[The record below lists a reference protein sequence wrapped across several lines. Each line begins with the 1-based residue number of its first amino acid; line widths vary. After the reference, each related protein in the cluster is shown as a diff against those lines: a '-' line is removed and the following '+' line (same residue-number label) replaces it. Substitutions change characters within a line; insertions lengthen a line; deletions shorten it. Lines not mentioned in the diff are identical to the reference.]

1 MVSLYVIQTDIL
13 QWATLG
19 QNKLQSLLGFMLI
32 VKCLG
37 TWYLVLFPTY
47 FPFLFV
53 LHNVFIY
60 ICDMFAYMNKSV
72 LYVSQLWALALV

>member
-1 MVSLYVIQTDIL
+1 MVSLCVIQTAIL

-37 TWYLVLFPTY
+37 TWYSFQPIFSLDHT
-47 FPFLFV
+47 FV

-72 LYVSQLWALALV
+72 LYVSQLWALVLV